1 MYTYRKTIQFFFFPQ
16 GFLKETSLSSFSII
30 KTKVTIYFGQG
41 RKLVQFHIAMLLQKG
56 QHQHFQK
63 CLSSAGQE
71 RTACCH
77 MKRTFYT
84 LCNTINVICLL
95 NLIRFCLLCPSY
107 NCDFLSL
114 FLDHSIQVGG
124 LLDLF
129 CVPISY

>member
-1 MYTYRKTIQFFFFPQ
+1 MYTYIKTIRLFFFQ

-30 KTKVTIYFGQG
+30 RTKVTIYFGQG
-41 RKLVQFHIAMLLQKG
+41 RKLVQFHIDMLLQKG

-95 NLIRFCLLCPSY
+95 NLIRLYLLCPNY

-129 CVPISY
+129 CVLISY